1 MAIDIGN
8 FYIQKDLEDF
18 QYIRFAMDQIPQET
32 IDEYNLEEIVHTD
45 GYCYAEIRKAM
56 YGLREAGY
64 IANVKLERV
73 LGLAGYVPSK
83 YTPGLFTH
91 KTRDIAFSLVVD
103 DFGVRYT
110 KREDAEHLL
119 KTIQDRY
126 PVKAEWNPTFYLG
139 VHWILIMKKE
149 HIKC

>member
-1 MAIDIGN
+1 
-8 FYIQKDLEDF
+8 
-18 QYIRFAMDQIPQET
+18 
-32 IDEYNLEEIVHTD
+32 
-45 GYCYAEIRKAM
+45 M

-64 IANVKLERV
+64 IVNAKLKRV

-91 KTRDIAFSLVVD
+91 RTRDITFSLLAD
-103 DFGVRYT
+103 DFSVTYT
-110 KREDAEHLL
+110 KREYAEHLP

-139 VHWILIMKKE
+139 VTLNFDYE
-149 HIKC
+149 E